1 MPIKRLVLP
10 QPKSTHLED
19 GSCAFINMYYT
30 TSVRHSLSLSL
41 SPTHNSFHPPFFA
54 SNSFFPSFFSSY
66 LPSFLTSILPS
77 PRSCHLWS
85 SILTSP
91 SISTSTSTSTIT
103 SPLISLQFLSGLATE
118 CSGAS
123 LNPNELRAV
132 IAIVQTIAIE
142 DLEGK
147 SSETRGNKDEK
158 MRRKE
163 GTGEKKEETRDD

>member
-1 MPIKRLVLP
+1 MSSLVLNP
-10 QPKSTHLED
+10 HFP
-19 GSCAFINMYYT
+19 FI
-30 TSVRHSLSLSL
+30 
-41 SPTHNSFHPPFFA
+41 
-54 SNSFFPSFFSSY
+54 
-66 LPSFLTSILPS
+66 
-77 PRSCHLWS
+77 
-85 SILTSP
+85 
-91 SISTSTSTSTIT
+91 

-142 DLEGK
+142 DLEGS

-163 GTGEKKEETRDD
+163 GTGEKKEETRDDRE

>member
-1 MPIKRLVLP
+1 M
-10 QPKSTHLED
+10 HLLI
-19 GSCAFINMYYT
+19 CITRRPF
-30 TSVRHSLSLSL
+30 V

-54 SNSFFPSFFSSY
+54 SFLLFFLLFFLPPFFPSSFLSFFAPSF
-66 LPSFLTSILPS
+66 LFSFLTSIFPS

-91 SISTSTSTSTIT
+91 STSTSSSRTTIT
-103 SPLISLQFLSGLATE
+103 SHLISLQFLSGLATE

-142 DLEGK
+142 DLEGS

-158 MRRKE
+158 MSRKA
-163 GTGEKKEETRDD
+163 GTGEKKEETRDDREE

>member
-1 MPIKRLVLP
+1 MSLCIYQYALL
-10 QPKSTHLED
+10 
-19 GSCAFINMYYT
+19 F
-30 TSVRHSLSLSL
+30 VRPSLSLPL
-41 SPTHNSFHPPFFA
+41 PF
-54 SNSFFPSFFSSY
+54 SHTQFFPSS
-66 LPSFLTSILPS
+66 LLSFLTSILPS
-77 PRSCHLWS
+77 PSSCHLWS

-91 SISTSTSTSTIT
+91 STSNSFSSSTIT

-142 DLEGK
+142 DLEGN

-158 MRRKE
+158 MSRKE
-163 GTGEKKEETRDD
+163 GTGEKKRGDKG

>member
-1 MPIKRLVLP
+1 MSLRIYQYVL
-10 QPKSTHLED
+10 L
-19 GSCAFINMYYT
+19 F
-30 TSVRHSLSLSL
+30 VRPSLSLPLSFSL
-41 SPTHNSFHPPFFA
+41 TQ
-54 SNSFFPSFFSSY
+54 FFSSSLLCF

-91 SISTSTSTSTIT
+91 STSSSTSTSTIT

-142 DLEGK
+142 DLEGN

-158 MRRKE
+158 MR
-163 GTGEKKEETRDD
+163 

>member
-1 MPIKRLVLP
+1 MSLCIYQYVL
-10 QPKSTHLED
+10 L
-19 GSCAFINMYYT
+19 F
-30 TSVRHSLSLSL
+30 VRPSLPLPL
-41 SPTHNSFHPPFFA
+41 PF
-54 SNSFFPSFFSSY
+54 SHTQFFPSFLLCFLPSFFLFFPTY
-66 LPSFLTSILPS
+66 LLSFLTSILP
-77 PRSCHLWS
+77 PPLSCHLWS

-91 SISTSTSTSTIT
+91 STSSSTSRSTIT

-142 DLEGK
+142 DLEGN

>member
-1 MPIKRLVLP
+1 MSLCIYQYVL
-10 QPKSTHLED
+10 L
-19 GSCAFINMYYT
+19 F
-30 TSVRHSLSLSL
+30 VRPSLSIPLSF
-41 SPTHNSFHPPFFA
+41 SHTQ
-54 SNSFFPSFFSSY
+54 FFSSSLLCF

-91 SISTSTSTSTIT
+91 STSTSTSTIT

-142 DLEGK
+142 DLEGN

-158 MRRKE
+158 MR
-163 GTGEKKEETRDD
+163 